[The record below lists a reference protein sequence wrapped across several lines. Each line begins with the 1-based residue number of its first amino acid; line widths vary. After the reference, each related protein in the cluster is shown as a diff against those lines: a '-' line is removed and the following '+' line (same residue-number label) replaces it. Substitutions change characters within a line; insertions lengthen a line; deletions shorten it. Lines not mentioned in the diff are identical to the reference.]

1 MNERV
6 QSLDAFRGFTIGAML
21 LVNNPGDWG
30 HLYCPLAHATW
41 HGWTFTDWV
50 FPFFVFISGMAMPL
64 SVERRLQTGL
74 PHAALLMQLWRRAA
88 MLVLIG
94 LLLNAV
100 PHFNWDELRLPGV
113 LQRLGLVT
121 MVAAPIVLWSGW
133 RGRAVWALTLLAVYA
148 ALMLMMPVPGVDG
161 MVRTGSLEP
170 GQDVGA
176 WLDRLLME
184 GHLWK
189 QSRTWDPEGVLSTIP
204 AVSSFL
210 MGVLA
215 GQWLLQGGGWKPAER
230 VMGMMVAG
238 LLCLWAGEVLD
249 AWVMPINKNL
259 WTPAYV
265 FSTTGWALLI
275 MGGFHA
281 LLDAAPDARL
291 RAQGARLAQ
300 PLVVLGVNA
309 LFLFVLS
316 GLIAKMLVIIKP
328 DGVQS
333 LKGLLVAAIEPLGL
347 APVNASLAYAVGF
360 VMFMWC
366 VAWLMWRQRWLI
378 RL

>member
-1 MNERV
+1 MNGRV

-328 DGVQS
+328 DGVRS

-366 VAWLMWRQRWLI
+366 VAWLMWRRRWLI

>member
-366 VAWLMWRQRWLI
+366 VAWLMWRRRWLI

>member
-1 MNERV
+1 
-6 QSLDAFRGFTIGAML
+6 ML

-74 PHAALLMQLWRRAA
+74 PHGALLMQLWRRAA

-328 DGVQS
+328 DGVRS

-366 VAWLMWRQRWLI
+366 VAWLMWRRRWLI